1 MPVFPASAS
10 KDRRFADLVT
20 AVRHCSLCPRLCG
33 RTKVLSSANGNLDAR
48 VLFVAEAPGRLGA
61 DRTGVPLCGD
71 RTGDNFESL
80 LGNVGWSRSD
90 IFATNSLLCNPRDE
104 EGNNGTPT
112 VGEIEN
118 CGTYL
123 DMTIELVDPPVVVAL
138 GATALAA
145 LERISPHGKDLR
157 TAVGKRVEWNG
168 RFLVPMYHPG
178 PRALIHRSLL
188 NQRRDFMELAKW
200 VHPAKGLLKEK
211 KRRPPK
217 PLAASGPSM
226 FEHVLVAL
234 VAALGRVTYFKLTKL
249 LYFVD
254 LLALERHGRALT
266 GAVYIR
272 QVQGPWCPEIRR
284 AIDALRGHEIHVT
297 PGKGDPIVSKG
308 FHGRF
313 EPSLADSAMQLL
325 AEVVNKYGPMSD
337 AGIKIAAY
345 RTKPMR
351 AVLHREREGADMRNK
366 VLLYGDKMFE
376 DADTARTEAKSLR
389 SRP

>member
-10 KDRRFADLVT
+10 KDRRFADLVS
-20 AVRHCSLCPRLCG
+20 AVRHCSLCLRLCG

-48 VLFVAEAPGRLGA
+48 VLFVAEAPGRTSALTEREYHSAGTA
-61 DRTGVPLCGD
+61 L
-71 RTGDNFESL
+71 GDNFESL

-90 IFATNSLLCNPRDE
+90 IFATNALLCNPRDE

-112 VGEIEN
+112 AGEIEN

-123 DMTIELVDPPVVVAL
+123 DMTIELVDPTVIVAL

-157 TAVGKRVEWNG
+157 TAVGKRLEWNG

-217 PLAASGPSM
+217 PLAAAGPSM
-226 FEHVLVAL
+226 FEQVLVAL

-254 LLALERHGRALT
+254 LFALERHGRALT
-266 GAVYIR
+266 GAVYLR
-272 QVQGPWCPEIRR
+272 QVQGPWCPENPKGHRR
-284 AIDALRGHEIHVT
+284 SAEHRQTCYPRERRPRRIKGIPRALR
-297 PGKGDPIVSKG
+297 
-308 FHGRF
+308 
-313 EPSLADSAMQLL
+313 
-325 AEVVNKYGPMSD
+325 AELG
-337 AGIKIAAY
+337 
-345 RTKPMR
+345 
-351 AVLHREREGADMRNK
+351 
-366 VLLYGDKMFE
+366 
-376 DADTARTEAKSLR
+376 
-389 SRP
+389 